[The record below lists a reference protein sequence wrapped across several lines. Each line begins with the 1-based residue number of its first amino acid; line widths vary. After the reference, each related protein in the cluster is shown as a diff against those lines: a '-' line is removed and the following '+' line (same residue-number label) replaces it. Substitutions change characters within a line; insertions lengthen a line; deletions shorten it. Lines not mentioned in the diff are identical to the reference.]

1 MKLVIDSADTA
12 AIRKLCE
19 YYPVDGVTTN
29 PTILAKAG
37 REPYEVLTEIR
48 SIIGKKDLHVQ
59 VVSTNAE
66 GMISEAFRIIK
77 ALGKNTFIKIPVTF
91 EGVKAIKTL
100 SEQGIKCTGTAV
112 YTVQQAYMA
121 AHAGAAWIAPYVNR
135 IETLNGDGVG
145 TVIKMQDMLDSNGY
159 DTQILGASFHRTDQI
174 TGLAEYGVAAATVNA
189 ELLFEL
195 LEDPNVEGAVK
206 KFNEDFEK
214 LCGKNKTM

>member
-48 SIIGKKDLHVQ
+48 SIIGEKDLHVQ

-159 DTQILGASFHRTDQI
+159 DTQILGAPFHRTDQI